1 MYKYIN
7 KALHNTLQV
16 SGIELAAE
24 FAPSPSFLSH
34 HTNNPPQGF
43 KKFEK

>member
-1 MYKYIN
+1 MYKYIT

-24 FAPSPSFLSH
+24 FAPSPKFLLH
-34 HTNNPPQGF
+34 NTNNPPQGF
-43 KKFEK
+43 KTFEK